1 MLGKPSGADGRE
13 RDAAHNSNV
22 WQNDHLA
29 FAFDTFYDRR
39 NGFEFGITPIG
50 ARMDGQISNER
61 QYNGDWNTVWDVAV
75 GRFEGGWTFEAG
87 IPFKSLRYRPGRAQI
102 WGLTVRRRNRW
113 KNEISHLTSKPA
125 GRGMR
130 GIFMMSMAATLVGL
144 EARSGSRNLQIKP
157 YAISDLTSDQAASPT
172 ISNDLHGDVGV
183 DAKYGITQNLT
194 ADLTYNTDFAQVEAD
209 EQQVNLTRFSLFFL
223 RSASSFSR
231 IKGRSR
237 LAEPRREGGRLA
249 AAGTRRFCSTAGEL
263 VSMKGGRR
271 RSWQVDA

>member
-87 IPFKSLRYRPGRAQI
+87 IPFKSLRYRPGRAQV

-157 YAISDLTSDQAASPT
+157 HAISDLTSDQAASPT

-231 IKGRSR
+231 IK
-237 LAEPRREGGRLA
+237 
-249 AAGTRRFCSTAGEL
+249 
-263 VSMKGGRR
+263 
-271 RSWQVDA
+271 